1 MRLYDHRPCFLLLF
15 GITTVSSLILGKNV
29 QASTLVRTTTTSDSS
44 SAARDSGRYSFP
56 LPYIPHPRIP
66 SFHRQSSQSIPF
78 TTETINSEKKK
89 KQTPPSIGSTE
100 EKTDTDTKKIQVQQQ
115 QLTPLLSIDRFK
127 SIVPLV
133 GGSSSSSVVAK
144 TTFIAMMIATLVGYI
159 VTSTSLIR
167 YSGLFLQNGLFN
179 PYQNL
184 LVIHPLQTK
193 VGTGAILAV
202 VGDAVAQKV
211 TQKGQHQ
218 QDSSFATYWDKRR
231 ALSFAVFDM
240 CYRVFQHNMFP
251 FVIRLG
257 QGNVIKK
264 VLPQILP
271 SKNLVSFLLPAAAAI
286 EQTAIYQLAVV
297 PCLYYPFFFAF
308 TGVIQGLTFPE
319 SLDRMKSQFF
329 RCWRRNLMFWIPTQL
344 FLFGVVDEK
353 FQIPFACVMGMIWS
367 SILSL
372 TAGKTS
378 HIKN

>member
-29 QASTLVRTTTTSDSS
+29 QASTLVRTTTATDSS
-44 SAARDSGRYSFP
+44 SAARGGGRYSFP
-56 LPYIPHPRIP
+56 RPHIPHPRIP
-66 SFHRQSSQSIPF
+66 SFHRESSQSIPS
-78 TTETINSEKKK
+78 TTETINSEKKE

-115 QLTPLLSIDRFK
+115 QTPLSFINRFR
-127 SIVPLV
+127 SLVPLV

-184 LVIHPLQTK
+184 LVNHPLQTK

-202 VGDAVAQKV
+202 IGDAVAQKV
-211 TQKGQHQ
+211 VQKGQQ
-218 QDSSFATYWDKRR
+218 QQHNSSFATYWDKRR

-251 FVIRLG
+251 FIIGLG

-264 VLPQILP
+264 VLPRILP

-297 PCLYYPFFFAF
+297 P
-308 TGVIQGLTFPE
+308 V
-319 SLDRMKSQFF
+319 SL
-329 RCWRRNLMFWIPTQL
+329 L
-344 FLFGVVDEK
+344 
-353 FQIPFACVMGMIWS
+353 
-367 SILSL
+367 
-372 TAGKTS
+372 
-378 HIKN
+378 IK